1 MHPFSYDLGTAAARA
16 ASAQWEGGSKLPSA
30 PLGESAGRVGAVSA
44 EGGRP
49 ARLLHYLAT
58 ILVDHP
64 EDVLVSATTLDDGGV
79 QLRLTVRRDDIGK
92 VIGKQGRTARAIRNL
107 VQAAA
112 ALHGER
118 VQVQVID
125 D

>member
-1 MHPFSYDLGTAAARA
+1 MSATSDSEPAALGEVALAEGPAIARLAAEPLGAAAHA
-16 ASAQWEGGSKLPSA
+16 
-30 PLGESAGRVGAVSA
+30 A